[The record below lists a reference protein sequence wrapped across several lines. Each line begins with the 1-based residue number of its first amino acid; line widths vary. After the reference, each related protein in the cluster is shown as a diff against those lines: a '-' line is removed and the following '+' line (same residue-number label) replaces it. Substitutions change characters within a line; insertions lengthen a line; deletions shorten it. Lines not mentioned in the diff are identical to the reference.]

1 MAEDNYLDN
10 PDEGIDVPAQSIT
23 LTAHAWGAAIHKLS
37 VGEHIVVGDVV
48 FANGEHNV
56 KPHLLTV
63 VPRHHNRKH
72 GHDAND

>member
-1 MAEDNYLDN
+1 
-10 PDEGIDVPAQSIT
+10 
-23 LTAHAWGAAIHKLS
+23 
-37 VGEHIVVGDVV
+37 VGWHIVVCDVF

-72 GHDAND
+72 GHDADD